1 MSMVEKVLAVAGAE
15 VGYLEKETK
24 NDLDDKT
31 ANAGD
36 KNITKYARDM
46 DGISWFYN
54 GRKQGVAWCD
64 VFVDW
69 CFVQAFGAEKARELL
84 CQPKKSSGA
93 GCNSSMGYYRKAGR
107 LFSSPCVGDQ
117 VFFWSSEYPDQ
128 AGHTGIVEKVTSSR
142 IYTIEGNT
150 TGASNKVAN
159 GGGVARK
166 NYTISYGR
174 IAGYGRP
181 DYSLVEEKEIG
192 GGEKM
197 SYTAKVTADSGKTVN
212 LREKADKN
220 SKILYQVPIGST
232 VYTEGSSGGWTRC
245 SYEAPDYIYTG
256 YIMDKFLEEIP
267 DDQGDTGDDGEYIT
281 VKKADLLAV
290 YDALDKLLFGGGDP
304 QDDSPAVG

>member
-1 MSMVEKVLAVAGAE
+1 MSAVDKVLAVAGAE

-24 NDLDDKT
+24 NELDDKT

-36 KNITKYARDM
+36 ENITKYARDM
-46 DGISWFYN
+46 DGIPWFYN
-54 GRKQGVAWCD
+54 GRKQGIAWCD

-69 CFVQAFGAEKARELL
+69 CFMQAFGADKARELL

-117 VFFWSSEYPDQ
+117 VFFWSSEYPNQ
-128 AGHTGIVEKVTSSR
+128 AGHTGIVEKVTSTR

-166 NYTISYGR
+166 NYTIGYGR
-174 IAGYGRP
+174 IAGFGRP
-181 DYSLVEEKEIG
+181 DYSLVEEKESG

-197 SYTAKVTADSGKTVN
+197 SYTAKVVAQSGKTVN
-212 LREKADKN
+212 LREKAN
-220 SKILYQVPIGST
+220 GGSKVIYQVPIGAT
-232 VYTEGSSGGWTRC
+232 VYMEGSSGEWTRC
-245 SYEAPDYIYTG
+245 TYEAPDFIHTG
-256 YIMDKFLEEIP
+256 YMMSKFLQEIP
-267 DDQGDTGDDGEYIT
+267 DEHGDAGGDGEYIT

-290 YDALDKLLFGGGDP
+290 YDLLDKMLFGDSGSGD
-304 QDDSPAVG
+304 STPAVG

>member
-1 MSMVEKVLAVAGAE
+1 MSAVDKVLAVAGAE

-24 NDLDDKT
+24 DCLDDQT

-54 GRKQGVAWCD
+54 GHKQGVAWCD

-69 CFVQAFGAEKARELL
+69 VFVRAFGAEKARLLL

-93 GCNSSMGYYRKAGR
+93 GCNSSMGYYRKAGQ
-107 LFSSPCVGDQ
+107 LFSTPRKGDQ
-117 VFFWSSEYPDQ
+117 VFFFSSEYPDQ
-128 AGHTGIVEKVTSSR
+128 AGHTGIVEKVTANR

-150 TGASNKVAN
+150 SGASSKIQH

-166 NYTISYGR
+166 NYTIGYKR

-181 DYSLVEEKEIG
+181 DWSLVEEKESG

-197 SYTAKVTADSGKTVN
+197 SYTAKVVAKSGKTVN
-212 LREKADKN
+212 LREKADGN
-220 SKILYQVPIGST
+220 SKVLYQVPIGAT
-232 VYTEGSSGGWTRC
+232 VYTEGSSGEWTRC
-245 SYEAPDYIYTG
+245 TYESPNYIYTG
-256 YIMDKFLEEIP
+256 YMMNKFLEEIP
-267 DDQGDTGDDGEYIT
+267 DEDGGSSDGGEYVSVKREELLKIYEAVGQLLNANGGT
-281 VKKADLLAV
+281 V
-290 YDALDKLLFGGGDP
+290 
-304 QDDSPAVG
+304 DSTPAVG